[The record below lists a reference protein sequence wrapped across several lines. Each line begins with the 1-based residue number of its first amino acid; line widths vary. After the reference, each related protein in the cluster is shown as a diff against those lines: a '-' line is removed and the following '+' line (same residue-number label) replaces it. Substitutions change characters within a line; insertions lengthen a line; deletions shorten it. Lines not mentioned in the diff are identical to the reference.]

1 MEVQIKNA
9 NASKAV
15 QTAKRIAMTT
25 GVVLVSTATAFA
37 AEGDTTIDLTTGLA
51 GVAII
56 GGLMASGTLKALPT
70 YAAWGIKKALAMLR

>member
-56 GGLMASGTLKALPT
+56 GA
-70 YAAWGIKKALAMLR
+70 